1 MVNNGLDDSHV
12 YRKRTYELLNVAK
25 QGDFLSKLI
34 DMALIVLILSNVLA
48 IVLESVNEINQEY
61 SRSFEL
67 FERFSVS
74 IFTVEYLARV
84 WSSVEARDTSGK
96 ELSRF
101 KYIFTPSAIIDLIAI
116 LPFYIMLLGPSAVDL
131 RILRVFRLLRIFKLT
146 RYSQSMTLMLDAIR
160 EHIRSFIAAITILV
174 VVMLLAASG
183 MYIFEREAQP
193 ESFGSIP
200 HAMWWAFA
208 TLTTVGYGDV
218 TPITLWGKV
227 FGATITVVGVGMVA
241 LPAGILASAF
251 SEQLRMREK
260 IYEEAVEKALEDGVV
275 DDEEER
281 ILKET
286 RENLE
291 LNTITAARIENAL
304 ARVTLTQKETVE
316 SHNKCPHCGGNLR
329 N

>member
-1 MVNNGLDDSHV
+1 MVNNRFDDMHV

-34 DMALIVLILSNVLA
+34 DVALIVLILSNVLA

-67 FERFSVS
+67 FEWFSVS

-84 WSSVEARDTSGK
+84 WSSVEERDASGN

-160 EHIRSFIAAITILV
+160 EHIRSFIAAITVLV

-193 ESFGSIP
+193 DSFGSIP
-200 HAMWWAFA
+200 HGMWWAFA

-218 TPITLWGKV
+218 TPITLWGTAPKWIAPSSSTKSNV
-227 FGATITVVGVGMVA
+227 SAMESFGPRAAVAIRHVANQNGVASITNLGEMPP
-241 LPAGILASAF
+241 PAPSINEPRQTTSFNPDFMSDNLTF
-251 SEQLRMREK
+251 
-260 IYEEAVEKALEDGVV
+260 DG
-275 DDEEER
+275 
-281 ILKET
+281 
-286 RENLE
+286 
-291 LNTITAARIENAL
+291 
-304 ARVTLTQKETVE
+304 
-316 SHNKCPHCGGNLR
+316 
-329 N
+329 